1 MAERANFEIF
11 RGTAVT
17 LRFQLTTPEAAPN
30 YVTGWETLFTAK
42 TKDTNA
48 NTILSVV
55 GSLSTATNALRLGI
69 FDVALSVA
77 NTNALLDGRKY
88 AYSFR
93 RTNAG
98 AEDLL
103 TLGEMTART
112 AS

>member
-17 LRFQLTTPEAAPN
+17 LRFQLTTPEPAPD
-30 YVTGWETLFTAK
+30 YVTGWETLFTVK
-42 TKDTNA
+42 SKDTSA

-69 FDVALSVA
+69 FDVNLSVA
-77 NTNALLDGRKY
+77 NTNALVDGRKY

-93 RTNAG
+93 RTNG
-98 AEDLL
+98 GYEDVL
-103 TLGEMTART
+103 TLGEVTAKT
-112 AS
+112 VS